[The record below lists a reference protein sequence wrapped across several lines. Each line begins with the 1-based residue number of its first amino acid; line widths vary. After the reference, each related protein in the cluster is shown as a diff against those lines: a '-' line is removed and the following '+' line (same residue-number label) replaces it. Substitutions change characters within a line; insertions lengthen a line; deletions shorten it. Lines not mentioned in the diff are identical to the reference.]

1 MRTKAIKNPLL
12 KITVAVLF
20 VAGAFLLSFSTLGF
34 GTARADAP
42 SSLSPEWAIGTNLI
56 NNADFEDAAERD
68 DAQTFLPTIAAET
81 PAANRQEWNHI
92 DDLASYNG
100 ALPAGMGSINTAMQ
114 STFGSVTHMGETIE
128 VGGMGGLTTGSA
140 YYFSAW
146 VRTTTPVYFDIVIG
160 GPNRIT
166 NDLGRR
172 FRVAP
177 EDGWTQIGL
186 NDAGSA
192 FLPFRTTTNT
202 NGFMPN
208 S

>member
-1 MRTKAIKNPLL
+1 MKVKTIRRPLL
-12 KITVAVLF
+12 KLWTVLFF
-20 VAGAFLLSFSTLGF
+20 VAGIFLLSFSAMGF

-42 SSLSPEWAIGTNLI
+42 SSLSPEWTIGTNLI
-56 NNADFEDAAERD
+56 GNADFVAPVIRN
-68 DAQTFLPTIAAET
+68 DAQSFSPTIAAEP
-81 PAANRQEWNHI
+81 PAENRQEWEHI
-92 DDLASYNG
+92 DDLAGYYG

-114 STFGSVTHMGETIE
+114 SIFGAVTHMGETIE
-128 VGGMGGLTTGSA
+128 VGGMGGLTTGTV

-146 VRTTTPVYFDIVIG
+146 VRTTTPVYFDIIIG
-160 GPNRIT
+160 GGARVT